1 MQLGHEVFIGFI
13 CLNDQS
19 YGQGMNPP
27 DFRGTGEFWSGNFCG
42 AELLQNFRGGM
53 RAVVVF
59 GIFWPISYK
68 IKNWLFISL
77 YLYFIK
83 IWWKSYIFPK
93 NPSNNF
99 YEILAFMQFLVFY
112 TARLFYI
119 LLHATILGVTLKGLV
134 SVCSELSSFS
144 GW

>member
-1 MQLGHEVFIGFI
+1 
-13 CLNDQS
+13 
-19 YGQGMNPP
+19 MNPP
-27 DFRGTGEFWSGNFCG
+27 DFRGLENFEVVIFLGPSFC
-42 AELLQNFRGGM
+42 EILGGGGGGGGV

-59 GIFWPISYK
+59 GIFWPISYN
-68 IKNWLFISL
+68 IKNWLFIS
-77 YLYFIK
+77 FIYISQKFDGNLIFSPK
-83 IWWKSYIFPK
+83 IPLIIFMKSLLLC
-93 NPSNNF
+93 NC
-99 YEILAFMQFLVFY
+99 LVFY